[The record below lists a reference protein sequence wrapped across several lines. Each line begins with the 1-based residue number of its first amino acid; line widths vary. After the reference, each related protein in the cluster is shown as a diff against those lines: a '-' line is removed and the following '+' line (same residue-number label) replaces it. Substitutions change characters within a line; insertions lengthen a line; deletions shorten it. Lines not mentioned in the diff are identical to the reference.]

1 MTDTLT
7 SEAPAVGTVHHLDQ
21 HRPAVAA
28 PTVELVKPR
37 PADVDQEQPLE
48 GTALPA
54 GQDPAEAVD
63 RPDNALADWLTVPD
77 APILPAWVRTPAHLR
92 ANAGALVRLTGW
104 HARFHA
110 LRLPKYGAR
119 VAWLSTRG
127 AYRASVR
134 MWPVLTAADHTRTVR
149 ALAVAHDARPQDAEL
164 AVRHQAAHRARTE
177 ARRSRWATA
186 AGVAV
191 AAGLAVAAAPITA
204 QAAMLAT
211 ILGVLTVVGWRGAE
225 TALLD
230 QGAPPLRL
238 DMSAQQLN
246 DALRAAGLLKQ
257 GKGDDEGPRV
267 RTVMGPVR
275 DGQGWAVVF
284 DLPTGG
290 GKKAA
295 DVLAKREE
303 IAAEL
308 GVDEIQV
315 IMSRVR
321 AAGGGHAGRVSM
333 WVADDDPY
341 LGDPT
346 PSPLVKLQRFSVW
359 EPIPFGQD
367 ARGNRVTV
375 PVMWQSLFFGG
386 LPRRGK
392 TFTQRLMTA
401 AGLLDPWVR
410 HYVAD
415 GKGGADWM
423 PMRAVAHRLVLGA
436 EDDAVKALKAMLREL
451 LVEMERRFALLRG
464 LPTSVC
470 PEGKLTPAIVEKYKL
485 PVIFVT
491 IDELQEYFTA
501 MDKDDR
507 EQVINDLC
515 RIARRG
521 PAAGFISNFAS
532 QRPDAE
538 SVPTKLRE
546 IITLRYSTQVVDRA
560 SSDMVLGKGKAAQ
573 GADASVL
580 SEDHVGTGVLVTG
593 PASFVTVRAD
603 YLDNPGFAELC
614 QRGRALRQT
623 TKTLSGDA
631 VGDVTAAADQ
641 AGVTISPVLSDCLDV
656 MRHADRM
663 HTQDLLA
670 RLVNADDDRYG
681 DWDAERLAA
690 ELEAAGVE
698 RNGKQVKIGG
708 VNRAGY
714 RRADLEAAVPPELL
728 LAARS
733 DAPVD
738 GAPATTPTT

>member
-7 SEAPAVGTVHHLDQ
+7 EAPAVGTVHRLDD
-21 HRPAVAA
+21 HRAA
-28 PTVELVKPR
+28 PGAVRLTKDTQPE
-37 PADVDQEQPLE
+37 AAPLE
-48 GTALPA
+48 GVVLPA
-54 GQDPAEAVD
+54 EGEAVD
-63 RPDNALADWLTVPD
+63 RADNPLADWLTVPD
-77 APILPAWVRTPAHLR
+77 APVLPAWLATPAALR
-92 ANAGALVRLTGW
+92 ANAGALVRLGGY
-104 HARFHA
+104 HARYHSI
-110 LRLPKYGAR
+110 RVPKYSAKTIGLAC
-119 VAWLSTRG
+119 RG
-127 AYRASVR
+127 GYRCTVR
-134 MWPVLTAADHTRTVR
+134 LWPVLTAADHTKTVK
-149 ALAVAHDARPQDAEL
+149 ALAVSLAARPDDAAGAAL
-164 AVRHQAAHRARTE
+164 HQAAHRARTE
-177 ARRSRWATA
+177 ARRYRFGSA
-186 AGVAV
+186 VAV
-191 AAGLAVAAAPITA
+191 AGGCSVALALAATPVLVTTAALLLGILAV
-204 QAAMLAT
+204 
-211 ILGVLTVVGWRGAE
+211 VGRKGSAVPF
-225 TALLD
+225 LD
-230 QGAPPLRL
+230 QSTPPLRI

-246 DALRAAGLLKQ
+246 DALRAAGLLKT
-257 GKGDDEGPRV
+257 GKGDDDGPKV
-267 RTVMGPVR
+267 RTVTGPIR
-275 DGQGWAVVF
+275 DGRGWAVVF

-341 LGDPT
+341 LGEPT
-346 PSPLVKLQRFSVW
+346 PSPLAKAQTFSVW
-359 EPIPFGQD
+359 DPIPFGQD
-367 ARGNRVTV
+367 ARGNRVSV

-401 AGLLDPWVR
+401 AGLLDAHVR

-423 PMRAVAHRLVLGA
+423 PMRSVAHRLILGA
-436 EDDAVKALKAMLREL
+436 EDDAVEALKAMLKEL
-451 LVEMERRFALLRG
+451 IAEMERRFALLRG
-464 LPTSVC
+464 LPVSIC
-470 PEGKLTPAIVEKYKL
+470 PEGKLTPAIVERYGL

-501 MDKDDR
+501 MERDDR

-515 RIARRG
+515 RVARRG

-532 QRPDAE
+532 QRPDAD

-580 SEDHVGTGVLVTG
+580 SEEHIGTGVLVTG

-614 QRGRALRQT
+614 QKGRALRQAAGN
-623 TKTLSGDA
+623 LSGDA
-631 VGDVTAAADQ
+631 AGDITSAADQ
-641 AGVTISPVLSDCLDV
+641 AGITIAPALSDCLDV
-656 MRHADRM
+656 MRHTDRM
-663 HTQDLLA
+663 HTVDLLQ
-670 RLVNADDDRYG
+670 RLDNLDSDQYG
-681 DWDAERLAA
+681 DWDAERLAR

-698 RNGKQVKIGG
+698 RSGKQVKIGS

-728 LAARS
+728 LAARPA
-733 DAPVD
+733 APVD
-738 GAPATTPTT
+738 PAPATGPTT